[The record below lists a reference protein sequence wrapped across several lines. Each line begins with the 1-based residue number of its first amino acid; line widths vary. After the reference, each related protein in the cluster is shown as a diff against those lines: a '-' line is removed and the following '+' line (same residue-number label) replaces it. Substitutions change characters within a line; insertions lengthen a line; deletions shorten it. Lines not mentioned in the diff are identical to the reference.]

1 MTGNQGQKHL
11 PDGWNRTR
19 NNIISLNI
27 NQLNATSP
35 TTHTYHHLNVRHH
48 TPLFFTRPYLAR
60 LPHNSDKNPQHKRGN
75 PPVFYRAQI
84 LS

>member
-1 MTGNQGQKHL
+1 M
-11 PDGWNRTR
+11 

-35 TTHTYHHLNVRHH
+35 TTHTYRHLNVRHH

-60 LPHNSDKNPQHKRGN
+60 LPHNSDKNPQHKREN
-75 PPVFYRAQI
+75 LPIFHCVQI